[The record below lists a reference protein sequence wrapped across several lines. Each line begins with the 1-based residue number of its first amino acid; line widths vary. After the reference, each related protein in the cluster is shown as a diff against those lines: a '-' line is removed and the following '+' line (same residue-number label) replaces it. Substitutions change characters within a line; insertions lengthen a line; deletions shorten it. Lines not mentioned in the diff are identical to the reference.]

1 MDIKHFLTSCIALL
15 YLSNQASASEFES
28 ASLIAK
34 ETLAVVKQKSLN
46 LDVGSDTITELKNV
60 ITWQLNIKDYDKTLL
75 DAQLKLKLKD
85 DVDSIDSINIIL
97 TVSDE
102 KSLFKRLKG
111 LKTTCTLYKNKME
124 LLSVMDSSRFA
135 YRLQPIGSD
144 KEETLLEELEQ
155 KIHLVRKGGGTNLAY
170 IGGVDFTSRQKI
182 FETLKKGA
190 AEYSLNGILKF
201 GLQGWNNLYGDHQG
215 QRRGET
221 LLLSAMGHSYKS
233 GRLLNSF
240 AEVIEFNKPTY
251 ILDSSLKLPPEM
263 RKACAIHITIENNY
277 LGDTQQLLKYYKEQE
292 NGLPF
297 SIVEMSKEEMETHSE
312 YLESKLGKE
321 GGIHGFIEQYDASTF
336 TYEEYFD
343 CIAKYQALGYEVHF
357 VSLDYAGR
365 MSTKGCVASS
375 GAGSEKRDLMKRLQA
390 HALKHKYAFMTAW
403 QMSSDAQTKLR
414 EGEQFLVKAVKELGY
429 YLDCRTVQ
437 NEVDMEVYQAFVIVG
452 NKKFIT
458 WQRGKHR
465 KPGNQ
470 PEEKMKFCVY
480 ETNPVAFVK
489 WDINTPPGYTN
500 RLTGDIQTV
509 GGNDFFDD

>member
-15 YLSNQASASEFES
+15 YISNTVSASEFES
-28 ASLIAK
+28 AAQIAK
-34 ETLAVVKQKSLN
+34 ESLIVTKHKALN

-60 ITWQLNIKDYDKTLL
+60 ITWQLNIKDYDKSLL
-75 DAQLKLKLKD
+75 DSQLKLKLKD
-85 DVDSIDSINIIL
+85 DVDAIEAINSIL
-97 TVSDE
+97 TISDE

-111 LKTTCTLYKNKME
+111 LKTTCALYKNKLE
-124 LLSVMDSSRFA
+124 LLNVMDASRFA
-135 YRLQPIGSD
+135 YRLNDIGSD
-144 KEETLLEELEQ
+144 KEDGILEELEH
-155 KIHLVRKGGGTNLAY
+155 KIHSVRKGTGNSASY
-170 IGGVDFTSRQKI
+170 IGSVGFVDRAQI
-182 FETLKKGA
+182 RDTLVKGNK
-190 AEYSLNGILKF
+190 EYSLEGILTF

-233 GRLLNSF
+233 GRLMNAF

-251 ILDSSLKLPPEM
+251 ILDSTLKLPPEQ

-292 NGLPF
+292 TKEPF
-297 SIVEMSKEEMETHSE
+297 SIVGMTDGQMDEYAE
-312 YLESKLGKE
+312 YLESKLAKPD
-321 GGIHGFIEQYDASTF
+321 GIHGFIEQHDASTF
-336 TYEEYFD
+336 TYEDYFD
-343 CIAKYQALGYEVHF
+343 IIAKYQALGYEVHF

-365 MSTKGCVASS
+365 MSTKGCIASS
-375 GAGSEKRDLMKRLQA
+375 GSGSEKRDLVKRLQA
-390 HALKHKYAFMTAW
+390 HALKHKYALMTAW

-414 EGEQFLVKAVKELGY
+414 EGEQFLVKVVKELGY
-429 YLDCRTVQ
+429 YLDCRTVH

-452 NKKFIT
+452 DKKFIT

-480 ETNPVAFVK
+480 LTNPVGFVL
-489 WDINTPPGYTN
+489 WDYGLAPTFTH
-500 RLTGDIQTV
+500 RLD
-509 GGNDFFDD
+509 NNFSNMNSNEFFD

>member
-15 YLSNQASASEFES
+15 YLSNNVSASEFES
-28 ASLIAK
+28 ASQIAK
-34 ETLAVVKQKSLN
+34 ESLIVTKHKALN

-60 ITWQLNIKDYDKTLL
+60 ITWQLNIKDYDKSLL
-75 DAQLKLKLKD
+75 DSQLKLKLKD
-85 DVDSIDSINIIL
+85 DVDTIEAINSIL

-111 LKTTCTLYKNKME
+111 LKTTCSLYKNKLE
-124 LLSVMDSSRFA
+124 LLNVMDSSRFA
-135 YRLQPIGSD
+135 YRMNDIGSD
-144 KEETLLEELEQ
+144 KEDGILEELEH
-155 KIHLVRKGGGTNLAY
+155 KIHSVRKGIGNSASY
-170 IGGVDFTSRQKI
+170 IGSVGFIDRSQIRD
-182 FETLKKGA
+182 TLVKGNK
-190 AEYSLNGILKF
+190 EYSLEGILTF

-233 GRLLNSF
+233 GRLMNAF

-251 ILDSSLKLPPEM
+251 ILDSTLKLPPEQ

-292 NGLPF
+292 TKEAF
-297 SIVEMSKEEMETHSE
+297 SIIGMTDEQLDEYSE
-312 YLESKLGKE
+312 YLESKLAKKD
-321 GGIHGFIEQYDASTF
+321 GIHGFIEQHDASTF
-336 TYEEYFD
+336 TYEDYFD
-343 CIAKYQALGYEVHF
+343 IIAKYQAMGYEVHF

-365 MSTKGCVASS
+365 MSTRGCIASS
-375 GAGSEKRDLMKRLQA
+375 GSGSEKRDLVKRLQA
-390 HALKHKYAFMTAW
+390 HALKHKYALMTAW

-414 EGEQFLVKAVKELGY
+414 EGEQFLVKVVKELGY
-429 YLDCRTVQ
+429 YLDCRTVH

-452 NKKFIT
+452 DKKYIT

-480 ETNPVAFVK
+480 RTNPVGFVQ
-489 WDINTPPGYTN
+489 WDYGLAPTFTHRLDNNFTN
-500 RLTGDIQTV
+500 M
-509 GGNDFFDD
+509 NSNEFFD

>member
-15 YLSNQASASEFES
+15 YLSNSVSASEFES
-28 ASLIAK
+28 AAQIAK
-34 ETLAVVKQKSLN
+34 ESLIVTKHKALN

-60 ITWQLNIKDYDKTLL
+60 ITWQMNIKDYDKSLL

-85 DVDSIDSINIIL
+85 DTDTIDAINSILS
-97 TVSDE
+97 VSDE

-111 LKTTCTLYKNKME
+111 LKTTCALYKNKLE
-124 LLSVMDSSRFA
+124 LLNVMDSTRFA
-135 YRLQPIGSD
+135 YRLNDIGSD
-144 KEETLLEELEQ
+144 KEDGILEELEQ
-155 KIHLVRKGGGTNLAY
+155 KIHATRKGIDNSASF
-170 IGGVDFTSRQKI
+170 IGSVGFTDRQQI
-182 FETLKKGA
+182 RDTLVKGNK
-190 AEYSLNGILKF
+190 EYSLEGILTF

-233 GRLLNSF
+233 GRLMNAF

-251 ILDSSLKLPPEM
+251 ILESSLKLPPEE

-292 NGLPF
+292 TKQPF
-297 SIVEMSKEEMETHSE
+297 NIAGMTDEQLDEYSE
-312 YLESKLGKE
+312 YLESKLAKKD
-321 GGIHGFIEQYDASTF
+321 GIHGFIEQHDASTF
-336 TYEEYFD
+336 TYEDYFD
-343 CIAKYQALGYEVHF
+343 VIAKYQALGYEVHF

-365 MSTKGCVASS
+365 MSTKGCIASS
-375 GAGSEKRDLMKRLQA
+375 GSGSEKRDLVKRIQA
-390 HALKHKYAFMTAW
+390 HALKHKYALMTAW

-414 EGEQFLVKAVKELGY
+414 EGEQFLVKVVKELGY
-429 YLDCRTVQ
+429 YLDCRTVH
-437 NEVDMEVYQAFVIVG
+437 NEVDMEVYQAFVQVG
-452 NKKFIT
+452 DKKYIT

-480 ETNPVAFVK
+480 LTNPVGFVL
-489 WDINTPPGYTN
+489 WDYGLAPTYTF
-500 RLTGDIQTV
+500 RLD
-509 GGNDFFDD
+509 NNFSNMNSNEFFD